1 MNFQY
6 QILFI
11 LALVIISFYLVKRY
25 YSKITTD
32 NPEKKLTPLKIS
44 KDIIERD
51 LNSHRSKSA
60 KPMLWISMISMAM
73 LFAGFTSAIIVSK
86 GGNENW
92 IYFDIPIWFHI
103 STIVIIISS
112 FSMHLAKKFVE
123 KNNNKLAFKFLLA
136 TIILGLLFTLSQ
148 FFVWESLVRSQV
160 FFTGSESTAA
170 SSFFYLIVAVHLFH
184 LFGGI
189 IAMIVT
195 TVKTAKNKYSSKDM
209 LGVELCAIFW
219 HFLDVLWVYLFLF
232 FLYIL

>member
-1 MNFQY
+1 M
-6 QILFI
+6 
-11 LALVIISFYLVKRY
+11 
-25 YSKITTD
+25 
-32 NPEKKLTPLKIS
+32 
-44 KDIIERD
+44 
-51 LNSHRSKSA
+51 
-60 KPMLWISMISMAM
+60 
-73 LFAGFTSAIIVSK
+73 
-86 GGNENW
+86 
-92 IYFDIPIWFHI
+92 
-103 STIVIIISS
+103 
-112 FSMHLAKKFVE
+112 
-123 KNNNKLAFKFLLA
+123 
-136 TIILGLLFTLSQ
+136 
-148 FFVWESLVRSQV
+148 